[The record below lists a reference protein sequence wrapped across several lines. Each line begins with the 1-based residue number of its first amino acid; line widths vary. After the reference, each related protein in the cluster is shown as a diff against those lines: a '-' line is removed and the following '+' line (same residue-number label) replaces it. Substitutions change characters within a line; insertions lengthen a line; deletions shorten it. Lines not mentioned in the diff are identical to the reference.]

1 VRIGLACDH
10 VGFEHKECLR
20 ARVTRRAHTVED
32 LPAERVGEWH
42 ATTDQLASAIPR
54 GRLERGVVICY
65 AGV

>member
-1 VRIGLACDH
+1 MRIGLASDH
-10 VGFEHKECLR
+10 VEFEHRESLK
-20 ARVTRRAHTVED
+20 AMVTRGHTVED